1 MEKKIAIVG
10 SGEIGLK
17 VAEELARLKAEGHEV
32 IIVNESNFEESFP
45 VYDRQIPL
53 TPLFIAS
60 DFATPGKIKINCS
73 KGHTYV
79 EGKCRCGK
87 ELGTIRF
94 NF

>member
-17 VAEELARLKAEGHEV
+17 VAEEVARLKAEGHEV
-32 IIVNESNFEESFP
+32 IVVDCSSIEESFP

-53 TPLFIAS
+53 APLFIAS
-60 DFATPGKIKINCS
+60 DYATPGKQKIDCR

-87 ELGTIRF
+87 ELGTIRY
-94 NF
+94 